1 MAGPSRATGTFV
13 SAYILATAL
22 AQPVIPA
29 FAGMTGTLAGLA
41 MLTLQLSIVLLLIL
55 VNGFFAM
62 AEIALVS
69 ARPARLQ
76 PLAAEGSR
84 GAEAALELKGDPS
97 RLLATVQIG
106 ITIIAVLSGTFG
118 QATFGERL
126 QDYLAEA
133 GGILAAY
140 AHAISMAVVVIGI
153 SYFSLILGELVP
165 KRIALTHPER
175 IAAALARM
183 MRGMARLTAP
193 LEWLLSAT
201 TDLILRVLPLH
212 GEPVPVT
219 DEEIGFM
226 LREGVAAGHIP
237 LAETAIVEMALRL
250 GDRRIGAL
258 MTPRTQI
265 EFLDLDD
272 PEEETRG
279 RIRDSAY
286 SRFPVLQGGTHQLAG
301 IVQVKDLLAASFSG
315 QPFNLRAALRPPLF
329 LPNTVMVLRALEVFK
344 SSGEPM
350 ALVVDEYG
358 DLEGLV
364 TLTDILEALVGDIPE
379 AGESDPR
386 IVHREDGT
394 WLVDGMLGLDELKRV
409 LGVAH
414 LAGED
419 PEFHTLGGYLMA
431 RLNRVPMVAD
441 RISADGHRFEIVEMD
456 GRRVDRV
463 LIVPVRG
470 RRG

>member
-1 MAGPSRATGTFV
+1 
-13 SAYILATAL
+13 
-22 AQPVIPA
+22 
-29 FAGMTGTLAGLA
+29 
-41 MLTLQLSIVLLLIL
+41 MLTLHLAVLLLLIL
-55 VNGFFAM
+55 LNGFFAM

-76 PLAAEGSR
+76 PRAAEGSA
-84 GAEAALELKGDPS
+84 GAQAALELKADPS

-106 ITIIAVLSGTFG
+106 ITIIAVLTGTFG
-118 QATFGERL
+118 EATLGESL
-126 QDYLAEA
+126 QDYLSAQ
-133 GGILAAY
+133 GGSLARY

-165 KRIALTHPER
+165 KRLALLRPEP
-175 IAAALARM
+175 IAAALARF
-183 MRGMARLTAP
+183 MRGMARAAAP
-193 LEWLLSAT
+193 IEWMLSAT
-201 TDLILRVLPLH
+201 TDLLLRLLPLRGGPTH
-212 GEPVPVT
+212 VT

-237 LAETAIVEMALRL
+237 QAETAIVEMALRL
-250 GDRRIGAL
+250 GDRRVSAV

-272 PEEETRG
+272 SEEEIRA

-286 SRFPVLQGGTHQLAG
+286 SRFPVVQGGTHQLAG
-301 IVQVKDLLAASFSG
+301 IVRVKDLLTASLAG

-329 LPNTVMVLRALEVFK
+329 LPNTVTVLRALEVFRT
-344 SSGEPM
+344 SGETM

-364 TLTDILEALVGDIPE
+364 TLTDILEALVGELPE
-379 AGESDPR
+379 AGEGDPR
-386 IVHREDGT
+386 VVKREDGT
-394 WLVDGMLGLDELKRV
+394 WLIDGMVGLDELKQV

-414 LAGED
+414 LPGED
-419 PEFHTLGGYLMA
+419 ADFHTLGGYLMA
-431 RLNRVPMVAD
+431 QLNRVPMVAD
-441 RISADGHRFEIVEMD
+441 RVTAGDYRFEIVEMD

-463 LIVPVRG
+463 LVAPVMTKG
-470 RRG
+470 RLG